1 MLVSLVLTLTTD
13 KPVRLPA
20 HLGRANY
27 SATLERLTLF
37 DTDLGPDIHDA
48 EGAKPLTCS
57 SLFGNIEYRGR
68 DAQYRRGER
77 YWMRL
82 TGLNE
87 RVSQTLLSALW
98 ENKPTEWQ
106 LAGHTFQVVD
116 AFCHPQHHPWSG
128 STTYEAL
135 AERHLLGESTAQ
147 HMNEVTLEFASPTA
161 FKSKELQVPLPL
173 PSLVFGS
180 LVDRWNHFSPVAL
193 PEQVR
198 NFGELAVE
206 VNQFDLR
213 SVMVEQK
220 NKSLRA
226 GAMGTA
232 SYRAH
237 YQDRYWLGLYQLLAD
252 FALFSGVGIQT
263 ATGMGQTRR
272 LPADEARRR
281 N

>member
-1 MLVSLVLTLTTD
+1 MLISLVLTLATD
-13 KPVRLPA
+13 KTVRLPA

-27 SATLERLTLF
+27 STTLARLALF
-37 DTDLGPDIHDA
+37 DSSLAPDIHDL

-57 SLFGNIEYRGR
+57 SLFGNIEYRDR
-68 DAQYRRGER
+68 QAQYRTGER

-82 TGLNE
+82 TGINA
-87 RVSQTLLSALW
+87 RVSQAILSAFW
-98 ENKPTEWQ
+98 ENKPAEWQ

-116 AFCHPQHHPWSG
+116 AFCHPHHHPWSG

-135 AERHLLGESTAQ
+135 AERYLLGESTTQ
-147 HMNEVTLEFASPTA
+147 RMHEVTLEFASPTA
-161 FKSKELQVPLPL
+161 FKSKEMQVPLPL
-173 PSLVFGS
+173 PGLVFGS
-180 LVDRWNHFSPVAL
+180 LVDRWNRFSSVAL
-193 PEQVR
+193 SEQVR

-220 NKSLRA
+220 NKSLRV
-226 GAMGTA
+226 GAVGIA

-252 FALFSGVGIQT
+252 FALFSGVGVQT

-272 LPADEARRR
+272 LPAGGSKQRG
-281 N
+281 